1 MYLIF
6 VSVNFR
12 GLTEN
17 GIPVDFLFRCVDIYL
32 LITSFY
38 IYICLS
44 WYTKFCNLM
53 VQTKTIKL
61 GIERM
66 KMYSQIYKHMFSYI

>member
-32 LITSFY
+32 LIMSFF
-38 IYICLS
+38 IYTYAFRGTLNFVI
-44 WYTKFCNLM
+44 
-53 VQTKTIKL
+53 
-61 GIERM
+61 
-66 KMYSQIYKHMFSYI
+66 